1 MLITRRGQYFAELQI
16 LQVKTY
22 HAHQVLLSQ
31 LACYLLAP
39 MHRAIL
45 LPNVQI

>member
-1 MLITRRGQYFAELQI
+1 MLITRRGQYFSELQI

-22 HAHQVLLSQ
+22 RAHQVLRSQ
-31 LACYLLAP
+31 LACFLLAP

-45 LPNVQI
+45 SPNVQM